1 MKRKTYNNVIKAS
14 RLIMKKGYNKQESL
28 DMAVKIFDMMEE
40 MKNNGNMTDTI
51 HLFMNMSTDVIGIL
65 LPILGMVIQKQW
77 QTNTIMNRIELM
89 K

>member
-1 MKRKTYNNVIKAS
+1 MKKHQKEQWIIFLKCQENFKMKRKTYNNVIKAS

-40 MKNNGNMTDTI
+40 MKNSGYE
-51 HLFMNMSTDVIGIL
+51 IL
-65 LPILGMVIQKQW
+65 SAETYIAMKANKEEWQK
-77 QTNTIMNRIELM
+77 NI

>member
-40 MKNNGNMTDTI
+40 MK
-51 HLFMNMSTDVIGIL
+51 S
-65 LPILGMVIQKQW
+65 
-77 QTNTIMNRIELM
+77 RM
-89 K
+89 KFLKLVT

>member
-40 MKNNGNMTDTI
+40 MKNNGYE
-51 HLFMNMSTDVIGIL
+51 IL
-65 LPILGMVIQKQW
+65 SAETYIAMKANKEDWEKVYK
-77 QTNTIMNRIELM
+77 EL
-89 K
+89 

>member
-40 MKNNGNMTDTI
+40 MKNSGYEVLSAETYIAMKANKEEW
-51 HLFMNMSTDVIGIL
+51 
-65 LPILGMVIQKQW
+65 QK
-77 QTNTIMNRIELM
+77 NI